1 MIDDFFVNART
12 NESHSL
18 HLVDVSL
25 YQPSISSPLACHV
38 TCATDI
44 DYNPYAPSLR
54 RPKVILHLGSRRRRR
69 DTTPTPEHSV
79 SVTSHPRHRSHSE
92 SGEDHF
98 ASGGLPFER
107 EDSPPPEEDPLPPDL
122 GAELQRL
129 EENSHTPPAM
139 TGNPNLDPRLAA
151 PEFRSWPALAQAM
164 PTTQNSVAPVQSP
177 AQTLAN
183 ARTTFIDGPAFAPHH
198 IHRDE
203 RSSREQD
210 NYRWDA
216 RSQSDGQPRD
226 PSPSSDIQ
234 ATPRTVLAD
243 SEHDEEVVAR
253 FVRKRGLD
261 TDAVNHGHGTDS
273 KTDDAPPTKK
283 QRIAERA
290 DDDDEMV
297 QASVDSTSQKP
308 AEVETQKAGM

>member
-1 MIDDFFVNART
+1 MNTIHHHT
-12 NESHSL
+12 
-18 HLVDVSL
+18 

-69 DTTPTPEHSV
+69 DKTPTPEHSV
-79 SVTSHPRHRSHSE
+79 SVTSHPRHRLHSE
-92 SGEDHF
+92 SGGDHL
-98 ASGGLPFER
+98 ASGSLPFER

-129 EENSHTPPAM
+129 EENSEENSDTPPAM
-139 TGNPNLDPRLAA
+139 TGIPHLDPRLAA
-151 PEFRSWPALAQAM
+151 PEFRSWPTLEQSM
-164 PTTQNSVAPVQSP
+164 PTTHSSAAPVQSP

-183 ARTTFIDGPAFAPHH
+183 ARTTFRDGPAFARYH

-203 RSSREQD
+203 QPSQEQD

-261 TDAVNHGHGTDS
+261 TEVVNHRHSTDS
-273 KTDDAPPTKK
+273 TTEDSPPTKK
-283 QRIAERA
+283 QRTAERA
-290 DDDDEMV
+290 DDDDEIV
-297 QASVDSTSQKP
+297 QANVDSTSQEA
-308 AEVETQKAGM
+308 AEVETQQAGM